1 MRLLID
7 ENLSP
12 RAARLLREA
21 GHDAAHVTEVGL
33 GNTDDAEILDAATDD
48 ARAIVTADTD
58 FGALL
63 AARGTSSPSVV
74 MLRSSDHLTPHE
86 QARLIVT
93 VLARVGD
100 ELEQGAIA
108 SVTTERVRLRNL
120 PLVPDG
126 STNPSERPQ

>member
-1 MRLLID
+1 M
-7 ENLSP
+7 
-12 RAARLLREA
+12 LREA

-33 GNTDDAEILDAATDD
+33 GNTDDAETLDAAADG

-63 AARGTSSPSVV
+63 AARGSSSPSVV
-74 MLRSSDHLTPHE
+74 MLRSSDHLTPDE
-86 QARLIVT
+86 RAGLLVT
-93 VLARVGD
+93 VLVRVGD

-120 PLVPDG
+120 PVAPD
-126 STNPSERPQ
+126 

>member
-12 RAARLLREA
+12 RVARLLREA

-33 GNTDDAEILDAATDD
+33 GNTDDAEILDAATDG

-74 MLRSSDHLTPHE
+74 MLRSSDHLTPDE

-93 VLARVGD
+93 VLVHVGD
-100 ELEQGAIA
+100 ELAHGAIA
-108 SVTTERVRLRNL
+108 SATTGRVRLRNL
-120 PLVPDG
+120 PVLSDG
-126 STNPSERPQ
+126 STNPSKRPQ

>member
-12 RAARLLREA
+12 RVARLLREA
-21 GHDAAHVTEVGL
+21 GHDATHVTEVGL
-33 GNTDDAEILDAATDD
+33 GNTDDVEILDAAADG

-74 MLRSSDHLTPHE
+74 MLRSSDHLTPDE
-86 QARLIVT
+86 QARL
-93 VLARVGD
+93 VLAVLVRVGD
-100 ELEQGAIA
+100 DLEQGAIA
-108 SVTTERVRLRNL
+108 SVTTERVRLRDL
-120 PLVPDG
+120 PVAPD
-126 STNPSERPQ
+126 

>member
-12 RAARLLREA
+12 RVTRLLGEA
-21 GHDAAHVTEVGL
+21 GHDVVHVTEVGL
-33 GNTDDAEILDAATDD
+33 GDTDDAEILDAAANG

-74 MLRSSDHLTPHE
+74 MLRSSDHLTPDE
-86 QARLIVT
+86 QAGLIVK
-93 VLARVGD
+93 VLVSVGA
-100 ELEQGAIA
+100 ELERGAIA
-108 SVTTERVRLRNL
+108 SVTTERVRLRDL
-120 PLVPDG
+120 PIAPG
-126 STNPSERPQ
+126 

>member
-1 MRLLID
+1 V
-7 ENLSP
+7 
-12 RAARLLREA
+12 
-21 GHDAAHVTEVGL
+21 AHVTEVGL
-33 GNTDDAEILDAATDD
+33 GNTDDAEILDAAADG

-74 MLRSSDHLTPHE
+74 MLRSSDHLTPDE

-93 VLARVGD
+93 VLVRVGD

-108 SVTTERVRLRNL
+108 SVTTERVRLRIL
-120 PLVPDG
+120 PVAPD
-126 STNPSERPQ
+126 

>member
-12 RAARLLREA
+12 RVARLLREA

-33 GNTDDAEILDAATDD
+33 GNTDDAEILDAAADG
-48 ARAIVTADTD
+48 AFAIVTADTD

-74 MLRSSDHLTPHE
+74 MLRSSDHLTPDE
-86 QARLIVT
+86 QAGLIVA
-93 VLARVGD
+93 VLVRVGD

-108 SVTTERVRLRNL
+108 SVTTERVRLHNL
-120 PLVPDG
+120 PVAPD
-126 STNPSERPQ
+126 

>member
-12 RAARLLREA
+12 RVARLLRQA
-21 GHDAAHVTEVGL
+21 GHDATHVTDVGL
-33 GNTDDAEILDAATDD
+33 GNTLDAEILHVAAAD

-63 AARGTSSPSVV
+63 AARGTSTPSVV
-74 MLRSSDHLTPHE
+74 MLRSSDHLTPDE
-86 QARLIVT
+86 QARLIVA

-100 ELEQGAIA
+100 DLEQGAIA
-108 SVTTERVRLRNL
+108 SVTTDRVRLRNL
-120 PLVPDG
+120 PVASD
-126 STNPSERPQ
+126 

>member
-1 MRLLID
+1 V
-7 ENLSP
+7 
-12 RAARLLREA
+12 AKLLREA
-21 GHDAAHVTEVGL
+21 GHDATHVTEVGS
-33 GNTDDAEILDAATDD
+33 GNTDDAEILDAAADG

-74 MLRSSDHLTPHE
+74 MLRSSDHLTPDE

-93 VLARVGD
+93 VLVRVGD

-108 SVTTERVRLRNL
+108 SVTTARVRLRNL
-120 PLVPDG
+120 PVAPH
-126 STNPSERPQ
+126 